1 MLNLESEV
9 VKVRAR
15 PCGRQ
20 ERPMR
25 TRWHDS
31 MPNFLLKIKGFKRS
45 VKHISHNSFLIFM
58 GSNSKFH
65 SFHSAF
71 NHLFLFLFTG
81 LDFMDDM
88 IKLN

>member
-15 PCGRQ
+15 PGGQQ
-20 ERPMR
+20 ERRTR

-45 VKHISHNSFLIFM
+45 HVSHNSFLIFM

-71 NHLFLFLFTG
+71 HLIIYFFF
-81 LDFMDDM
+81 FSQV
-88 IKLN
+88 